1 MQTSPTNCPTPSW
14 ISGLTRS
21 EKLELLELLEEKQR
35 RIKGRKLLT
44 YYPDE
49 GPLRR
54 ELYPKHLEFFRAGAT
69 HRERLMLAAN
79 RVGKTEGVGGYE
91 TALHLT
97 GQYPSWW
104 EGRTFDRP
112 IQAWCAGDTAKTV
125 RDILQG
131 KLMGPVGEFG
141 TGLVPRETIDRTT
154 AKPGVADAIE
164 AVYVKHVSGGMSVLQ
179 FKSYD
184 QGREVFQGTEQD
196 LIWLD
201 EEPDLGIYVECLLRT
216 MTTNGM
222 MLCTFTPLLGLS
234 ETVLAFMPNGSLEE
248 TDPHK
253 HVTSCTWDDV
263 PHLSAD
269 QKEALWNS
277 IPPFQRDARSKGI
290 PQLGAGAIFPVPE
303 SEITCDPFEI
313 PEHWPRVYGLDVGWN
328 KTAAIWLAH
337 DRESQTVYA
346 YAEHYRGQ
354 AEPSVHASAIKAR
367 GDWIPGVID
376 PAARGRGQVDGTQL
390 LTDYRDLGLSLSEAD
405 NAVEAGLFQLW
416 ERLSGG
422 RLKIFKTL
430 QNTMAEYRIYRR
442 DEKGRVVKKN
452 DHAMDALRYAVVS
465 GMAVAAT
472 KPVRRTEPEFF
483 PSEFA

>member
-1 MQTSPTNCPTPSW
+1 M
-14 ISGLTRS
+14 TRS

-54 ELYPKHLEFFRAGAT
+54 ELYPKHLQFFEAGAEF
-69 HRERLMLAAN
+69 RERLMLAAN
-79 RVGKTEGVGGYE
+79 RVGKTEGAGGYE

-104 EGRTFDRP
+104 KGRRFSRP
-112 IQAWCAGDTAKTV
+112 ISAWAAGDTAKTV
-125 RDILQG
+125 RDILQT
-131 KLMGPVGEFG
+131 KLLGPVGDHG
-141 TGLVPRETIDRTT
+141 SGLVPRETIDRTT
-154 AKPGVADAIE
+154 AKPGVPDALE

-184 QGREVFQGTEQD
+184 QGRVVFQGTEQD

-222 MLCTFTPLLGLS
+222 VMCTFTPLLGLS
-234 ETVLAFMPNGSLEE
+234 ETVLAFMPSGTIDDKPSA
-248 TDPHK
+248 K
-253 HVTSCTWDDV
+253 HVTTCTWDDV
-263 PHLSAD
+263 PHLSKE
-269 QKEALWNS
+269 QKEALWAS
-277 IPPFQRDARSKGI
+277 IPAFQRDARSKGI
-290 PQLGAGAIFPVPE
+290 PQLGAGAIYPVEE
-303 SEITCDPFEI
+303 SEIVCDPFEI
-313 PEHWPRVYGLDVGWN
+313 PAHWPRVYGMDVGWN
-328 KTAAIWLAH
+328 RTAAIWLAH
-337 DRESQTVYA
+337 DRETQTVYA

-354 AEPSVHASAIKAR
+354 AEPSVHAGAIKAR

-390 LTDYRDLGLSLSEAD
+390 LTDYQSLGLSLSDAD
-405 NAVEAGLFQLW
+405 NAVEAGIYQVW

-422 RLKIFKTL
+422 TLKIFKTL
-430 QNTMAEYRIYRR
+430 QHTLAEYRIYRR
-442 DEKGRVVKKN
+442 DEKGRIVKKD
-452 DHAMDALRYAVVS
+452 DHAMDALRYGIVS
-465 GMAVAAT
+465 GLSRAEV
-472 KPVRRTEPEFF
+472 KPVARKEPEFF
-483 PSEFA
+483 PSEFG